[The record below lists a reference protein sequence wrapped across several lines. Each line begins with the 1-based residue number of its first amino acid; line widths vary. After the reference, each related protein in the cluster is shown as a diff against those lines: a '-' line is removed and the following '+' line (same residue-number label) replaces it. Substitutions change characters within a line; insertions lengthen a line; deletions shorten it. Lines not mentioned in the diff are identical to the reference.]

1 MKIVLISTYE
11 LGRQPFGLVSPAA
24 WLRRR
29 GHAVTCFDLTRQG
42 LDSGAVRLAELIA
55 IYLPMHTATRL
66 ACKLIPTLRAQNSAA
81 HVCCYGLYAPM
92 NAAYLRSI
100 GVGTILGGEFEG
112 GLVRLAERLESA
124 DGLEEQ
130 NRIFP
135 QGLKPTETKN
145 SMSELKLRPPNAGM
159 SEPPADWDAL
169 KHAPTTFVASPSERE
184 KPQGS
189 EGSDRS
195 RIRVNL
201 YRGGDVLARA
211 TRTVSPNQSE
221 PMISLERLRFEVP
234 DRTGLAPIAQYA
246 HLVLPGGGYRVV
258 GSTEASRGCKH
269 LCRHCPIVPVYNGVF
284 RIVERDVVLADVR
297 QQIAAGAQHI
307 SFGDPDFFNGIRH
320 AMELVEAFHREFPDV
335 TYDVTIKIEHL
346 RKQEQHLA
354 RLRDTGCLFVI
365 SAVESVDDGILERLD
380 KGHTRE
386 DFLYVAR
393 KFRELGMTLH
403 PTFVPFTPWTTVDGY
418 LDLQRVLA
426 AEELIEN
433 VAPIQL
439 GIRLLIPEG
448 SRLLELEEMRR
459 AVGAFNAES
468 LVYPW
473 RNSDA
478 RVDLLSETVQAIAA
492 ESDRKKESRAVTFAR
507 IWEAA
512 HAAAGIEAPELRVTE
527 GRGVPFLSEPWYCC
541 AEPTRDQL
549 VAIGGTAV
557 KAQPEHVVMADDFV

>member
-29 GHAVTCFDLTRQG
+29 GHAVTCFDLTRQE
-42 LDSGAVRLAELIA
+42 LDCGAVRAAELIA

-66 ACKLIPTLRAQNSAA
+66 ACKLIPALRAQNAA
-81 HVCCYGLYAPM
+81 ANVCCYGLYAPM
-92 NAAYLRSI
+92 NAGYLRSL

-112 GLVRLAERLESA
+112 GLARLAERLGAARQEGVASA
-124 DGLEEQ
+124 QTWGKKQ
-130 NRIFP
+130 NP
-135 QGLKPTETKN
+135 QIV
-145 SMSELKLRPPNAGM
+145 
-159 SEPPADWDAL
+159 DAVPSWGAACC
-169 KHAPTTFVASPSERE
+169 APTQT
-184 KPQGS
+184 
-189 EGSDRS
+189 
-195 RIRVNL
+195 
-201 YRGGDVLARA
+201 
-211 TRTVSPNQSE
+211 E
-221 PMISLERLRFEVP
+221 PMISLERLKFEVP
-234 DRTGLAPIAQYA
+234 YRAGLAPIAKYA
-246 HLVLPGGGYRVV
+246 HLIVPGDGFRVV

-284 RIVERDVVLADVR
+284 RIVARDVVLADVR
-297 QQIAAGAQHI
+297 QQVAAGAQHI

-320 AMELVEAFHREFPDV
+320 AMELVEAFHAEFPRV

-346 RKQEQHLA
+346 RKYERDLA

-386 DFLYVAR
+386 DFLYVSR

-403 PTFVPFTPWTTVDGY
+403 PTFVPFTPWTTLGGY
-418 LDLQRVLA
+418 LDLLRVLA
-426 AEELIEN
+426 AEELVEN

-448 SRLLELEEMRR
+448 SRLLELEDVR
-459 AVGAFNAES
+459 AVVGAFDAES

-473 RNSDA
+473 KNSDA
-478 RVDLLSETVQAIAA
+478 RVDLLSETVQGIAA
-492 ESDRKKESRAVTFAR
+492 AADRKKESRGVAFTR

-512 HAAAGIEAPELRVTE
+512 HWVAEIAAPVL
-527 GRGVPFLSEPWYCC
+527 
-541 AEPTRDQL
+541 
-549 VAIGGTAV
+549 
-557 KAQPEHVVMADDFV
+557 